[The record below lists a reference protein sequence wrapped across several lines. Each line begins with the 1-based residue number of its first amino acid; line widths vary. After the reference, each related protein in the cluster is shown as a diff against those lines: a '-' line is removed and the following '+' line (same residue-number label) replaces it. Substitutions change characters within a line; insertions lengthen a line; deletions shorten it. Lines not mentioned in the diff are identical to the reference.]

1 MSTDLEYTIPTDELP
16 IVWSLNGGIAAAGY
30 PLAKLTNDNPADPF
44 KLDSQSV
51 ALQGTLPAPAPVAC
65 AALIH
70 HNFDPGKHDL
80 YLMAG
85 TVPGAP
91 TYFQAFPAVPPRAL
105 DGFPVNLLLDL
116 RPLGPLPIFPYWYFV
131 SYPGYGA
138 WTPNSVPISI
148 GELKLYSDVHAIDG
162 SLVVD
167 LRPTEQEGYPLI
179 DHVTEGDV
187 SMVYPYGTKRRALH
201 GGILQAGDAAVQ
213 VQQWYRATRG
223 RALPFLV
230 LVTEAEGAEVAEPWL
245 CRFEKSALDRTFT
258 YGSVMSTFDLAIEEI
273 SRGLRPT
280 PSPALLTPSGLIQRH
295 T

>member
-1 MSTDLEYTIPTDELP
+1 MSTNLEYTLPTEELP
-16 IVWSLNGGIAAAGY
+16 LVWSVGGGVPAAGY
-30 PLAKLTNDNPADPF
+30 PPTKLTNDNPADPF
-44 KLDSQSV
+44 KVDSQSLFLSGRL
-51 ALQGTLPAPAPVAC
+51 AAPAPVAC

-70 HNFDPGKHDL
+70 HNYDPGKQL
-80 YLMAG
+80 YLAAG
-85 TVPGAP
+85 TVPDVP
-91 TYFQAFPAVPPRAL
+91 TFVVTFPLVPPTAL

-116 RPLGPLPIFPYWYFV
+116 RPLGALPVFQYWYV
-131 SYPGYGA
+131 ASYPGWGT

-187 SMVYPYGTKRRALH
+187 SMVYPYGTKRRALR

-230 LVTEAEGAEVAEPWL
+230 FVTEAEGSEVAEPWL
-245 CRFEKSALDRTFT
+245 CRFEKPALDRAFT
-258 YGSVMSTFDLAIEEI
+258 YGSVMSTFDLAIEEV

-280 PSPALLTPSGLIQRH
+280 PMP
-295 T
+295 